1 MTDNTFILEEAGE
14 RYVVVTT
21 VSQFRQ
27 RYCIPMSE
35 LQKTNPDKELTV
47 ENARE
52 WAMDTVTMEE
62 ADEFSQKWMGET
74 ILDTMILDEERV
86 LLLFDRDND
95 YLQGW
100 TKEKK
105 LEWIH
110 DWKFKN
116 VTLG

>member
-35 LQKTNPDKELTV
+35 LQKTNTDKELTV

-52 WAMDTVTMEE
+52 WAKDSVTVEE
-62 ADEFSQKWMGET
+62 VDEFSQKWLGET

-95 YLQGW
+95 YL
-100 TKEKK
+100 KEWDKEQK
-105 LEWIH
+105 LEKIH
-110 DWKFKN
+110 DWKSKY
-116 VTLG
+116 VPQR